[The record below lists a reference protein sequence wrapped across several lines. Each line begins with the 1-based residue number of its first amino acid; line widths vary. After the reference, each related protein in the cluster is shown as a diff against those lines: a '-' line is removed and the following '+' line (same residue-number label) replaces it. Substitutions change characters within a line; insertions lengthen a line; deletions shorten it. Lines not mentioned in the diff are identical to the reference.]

1 MEHIVTYQQENF
13 RKELNPKNFKKR
25 ICVPILKETQ
35 PIYFFSAYRGVYLFS
50 GGIYRVTVRY
60 SAS

>member
-1 MEHIVTYQQENF
+1 MTYPQENF

-35 PIYFFSAYRGVYLFS
+35 PIFFFRPIEVFTYLAVAFIGLLS
-50 GGIYRVTVRY
+50 VTVQVK
-60 SAS
+60 